1 MFKGSFT
8 ALITPFK
15 DGKFDETSFRSLIDF
30 QLKSGTHGLVPTGT
44 TGESP
49 TLSHEEHIRIV
60 EVCIEQANKKAPVI
74 AGTGSNSTEEAI
86 YLTKHAEKAGADAA
100 LVVTPYYNKPS
111 QEGLLQ
117 HFTKIANSVDIPIV
131 IYNIPGRSIVDM
143 SNETMSKLFDVKNI
157 VGVKDA
163 TGDIPR
169 VYFTRSEV
177 GSEYNMLSGDDSTT
191 LAFMTYGGHG
201 AISVTSNIA
210 PKLCSDF
217 HSLCMDKN
225 FYEASLINDK
235 LMPLH
240 RALFLESSPG
250 PVKYAASKLDLCSE
264 EVRLPVTKI
273 NNDTKKI
280 IDNALRHA
288 SLIK

>member
-15 DGKFDETSFRSLIDF
+15 DGKFDEASFRSLIDF

-143 SNETMSKLFDVKNI
+143 SNETMSKLFEIKNI
-157 VGVKDA
+157 IGVKDA

-177 GSEYNMLSGDDSTT
+177 GNEYNILSGDDSTT

>member
-15 DGKFDETSFRSLIDF
+15 DGKFDEASFRSLIDF

-143 SNETMSKLFDVKNI
+143 SNETMSKLFEVKNI

>member
-60 EVCIEQANKKAPVI
+60 EVCIEQTNKKVPVI

-86 YLTKHAEKAGADAA
+86 YLTKHAKKAGAYAA

-143 SNETMSKLFDVKNI
+143 NNETMSKLFEIENVI
-157 VGVKDA
+157 GVKDA

-169 VYFTRSEV
+169 VYFTRNEV
-177 GSEYNMLSGDDSTT
+177 SNEYNMLSGDDSTT
-191 LAFMTYGGHG
+191 LAFMAYGGHG

-217 HSLCMDKN
+217 HNLCMDKN
-225 FYEASLINDK
+225 FYDASLINDK

-250 PVKYAASKLDLCSE
+250 PVKYAASKLNLCLE
-264 EVRLPVTKI
+264 EVRLPVTTI